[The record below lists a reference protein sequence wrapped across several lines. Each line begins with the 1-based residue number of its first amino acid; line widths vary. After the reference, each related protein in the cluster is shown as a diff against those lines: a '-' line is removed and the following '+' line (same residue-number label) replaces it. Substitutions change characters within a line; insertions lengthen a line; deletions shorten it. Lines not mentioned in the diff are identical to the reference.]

1 MSLLESTIVGRGNGS
16 YTLNLSYRWMELVGD
31 EEKALDGKYGE
42 ALAITY
48 RILVAIGEATGA
60 KKLVPV
66 KWAHISGVNYNT
78 IGDGGMRFL
87 EKFSTTAKFAVKTT
101 INPMGYDRSK
111 PEDIPH
117 SFQERQENIASSYG
131 RMGATP
137 SFTCTPYEVFDLPEK
152 GTVVS
157 VAESNAAVFSNSL
170 LGLMTNKESALSAL
184 ASSVTGKTPLSDLR
198 LEEARSPKIAIE
210 TDFDFRTELDYGLL
224 GYFAGK
230 SVNHSC
236 VALSS
241 INKLDTMQAK
251 ALCAAIGTS
260 GSCGM
265 FTFGGKAKEKIS
277 FGKKE
282 SQSVMDELSTAN
294 DGDII
299 TLGSPQLG
307 INELNLLAQLT
318 ETKKFTR
325 RCIVFC
331 SRAIYNNAVK
341 IGLAG
346 KIEKS
351 GVDFRCDSC
360 ICLTP
365 YVTKD
370 KYDSVITNSV
380 KGAYYLTKSNKVKV
394 ALKDIKTIAEEYTQ

>member
-1 MSLLESTIVGRGNGS
+1 
-16 YTLNLSYRWMELVGD
+16 MELARD
-31 EEKALDGKYGE
+31 EEKALEGNSGE
-42 ALAITY
+42 ALATAY

-60 KKLVPV
+60 KKLAPV

-87 EKFSTTAKFAVKTT
+87 EKFSASAKFAIKTT
-101 INPMGYDRSK
+101 INPMGYDRCK
-111 PEDIPH
+111 PEDIPQ
-117 SFQERQENIASSYG
+117 SFQERQENIASSYE
-131 RMGATP
+131 RMGAKP
-137 SFTCTPYEVFDLPEK
+137 SFTCTPYEVFELPQK

-157 VAESNAAVFSNSL
+157 FAESNAAVFSNSL
-170 LGLMTNKESALSAL
+170 LGLRTNKESALSAL

-198 LEEARSPKIAIE
+198 LEEARNPKTAIE
-210 TDFDFRTELDYGLL
+210 SDFDFRTELDYGLL

-230 SVNHSC
+230 AVKDSC
-236 VALSS
+236 VALNN
-241 INKLDTMQAK
+241 INKLDTIQAK
-251 ALCAAIGTS
+251 ALCAAMGTS

-265 FTFGGKAKEKIS
+265 FTLGGKAKEKIS

-282 SQSVMDELSTAN
+282 AQAVMDELSTA
-294 DGDII
+294 DDADII

-307 INELNLLAQLT
+307 INELKLLAKLT

-331 SRAIYNNAVK
+331 SRTIYNSALK

-351 GVDFRCDSC
+351 GADFRCDSC
-360 ICLTP
+360 TCLTP

-370 KYDSVITNSV
+370 RYDAVITNSV
-380 KGAYYLTKSNKVKV
+380 KGAYYLSKSNKVKV
-394 ALKDIKTIAEEYTQ
+394 ALKDINTIAEEYTQ

>member
-1 MSLLESTIVGRGNGS
+1 
-16 YTLNLSYRWMELVGD
+16 MELAR
-31 EEKALDGKYGE
+31 EEENAVDGNSGE
-42 ALAITY
+42 ALATAY

-60 KKLVPV
+60 KKLVPA

-87 EKFSTTAKFAVKTT
+87 EKFSTSAKFAVKTT

-111 PEDIPH
+111 PEDVPY
-117 SFQERQENIASSYG
+117 SFQEKQENIASSYE

-137 SFTCTPYEVFDLPEK
+137 SFTCTPYEVFDLPQK

-157 VAESNAAVFSNSL
+157 FAESNAAVFSNSL
-170 LGLMTNKESALSAL
+170 LGLKTNKESALSAL

-198 LEEARSPKIAIE
+198 IEEARKPKIAVE
-210 TDFDFRTELDYGLL
+210 SDFDFRTELDYGLL

-230 SVNHSC
+230 AVKDSC
-236 VALSS
+236 VALNS
-241 INKLDTMQAK
+241 INKPDTLQAK
-251 ALCAAIGTS
+251 ALCAAMGTS

-265 FTFGGKAKEKIS
+265 FTFGGKAKEKIP

-282 SQSVMDELSTAN
+282 AQAVMDELSTA
-294 DGDII
+294 DDADII

-307 INELNLLAQLT
+307 INELKLLAKLT

-331 SRAIYNNAVK
+331 SRTIYNNAMK

-346 KIEKS
+346 KIENS

-360 ICLTP
+360 TCLTP

-370 KYDSVITNSV
+370 RYDAVITNSV
-380 KGAYYLTKSNKVKV
+380 KGAYYLSKSNKLRV

>member
-1 MSLLESTIVGRGNGS
+1 
-16 YTLNLSYRWMELVGD
+16 MELARD
-31 EEKALDGKYGE
+31 EEKALEGNSGE
-42 ALAITY
+42 ALATAY

-60 KKLVPV
+60 KKLAPV

-87 EKFSTTAKFAVKTT
+87 EKFSTSAKFAIKTT
-101 INPMGYDRSK
+101 INPMGYDRCK
-111 PEDIPH
+111 PEDIPQ
-117 SFQERQENIASSYG
+117 SFQERQENIASSYE
-131 RMGATP
+131 RMGAKP
-137 SFTCTPYEVFDLPEK
+137 SFTCTPYEVFELPRK

-157 VAESNAAVFSNSL
+157 FAESNAAIYSNSL
-170 LGLMTNKESALSAL
+170 LGLRTNKESALSAL

-198 LEEARSPKIAIE
+198 LEEARNPKTAIE
-210 TDFDFRTELDYGLL
+210 SDFDFRTELDYGLL

-230 SVNHSC
+230 AVKDSC
-236 VALSS
+236 VALNN
-241 INKLDTMQAK
+241 INKLDTIQAK
-251 ALCAAIGTS
+251 ALCAAMGTS

-265 FTFGGKAKEKIS
+265 FTLGGKAKEKIS

-282 SQSVMDELSTAN
+282 AQAVMDELSTA
-294 DGDII
+294 DDADII

-307 INELNLLAQLT
+307 INELKLLAKLT

-331 SRAIYNNAVK
+331 SRTIYNSALK

-351 GVDFRCDSC
+351 GADFRCDSC
-360 ICLTP
+360 TCLTP

-370 KYDSVITNSV
+370 RYDAVITNSV
-380 KGAYYLTKSNKVKV
+380 KGAYYLSKSNKVKV

>member
-1 MSLLESTIVGRGNGS
+1 
-16 YTLNLSYRWMELVGD
+16 MELARD

-42 ALAITY
+42 ALATAY
-48 RILVAIGEATGA
+48 RILLAIGEATGA
-60 KKLVPV
+60 QKLVPV

-78 IGDGGMRFL
+78 IGDGGIRFL
-87 EKFSTTAKFAVKTT
+87 EKFSTSAKFAIRAT

-117 SFQERQENIASSYG
+117 SFQERQENIAGSYE

-137 SFTCTPYEVFDLPEK
+137 SFTCTPYEVFDLPQK
-152 GTVVS
+152 GTTVS
-157 VAESNAAVFSNSL
+157 FAESNAVLFSNSL
-170 LGLMTNKESALSAL
+170 LGLKTNKESALSAL

-198 LEEARSPKIAIE
+198 LEEARSPKVAIE
-210 TDFDFRTELDYGLL
+210 SDFDFRTELDFGLL

-230 SVNHSC
+230 AVKDSS
-236 VALSS
+236 VALDS
-241 INKLDTMQAK
+241 INRLDTIQAK
-251 ALCAAIGTS
+251 ALCAAMGTS

-265 FTFGGKAKEKIS
+265 FTFGGKVKEKIS

-282 SQSVMDELSTAN
+282 AGSVMDELSSTDDA
-294 DGDII
+294 DII
-299 TLGSPQLG
+299 ALGSPQLG
-307 INELNLLAQLT
+307 ISELKLLAKLT
-318 ETKKFTR
+318 GTKKFTR
-325 RCIVFC
+325 RCMVFC

-360 ICLTP
+360 TCLTP

-370 KYDSVITNSV
+370 KYDGVITNSV
-380 KGAYYLTKSNKVKV
+380 KGAYYLSKSNKVKV

>member
-1 MSLLESTIVGRGNGS
+1 
-16 YTLNLSYRWMELVGD
+16 MELARD
-31 EEKALDGKYGE
+31 EEKALEGNSGE
-42 ALAITY
+42 ALATAY

-60 KKLVPV
+60 KKLAPV

-87 EKFSTTAKFAVKTT
+87 EKFSASAKFAIKTT
-101 INPMGYDRSK
+101 INPMGYDRCK
-111 PEDIPH
+111 PEDIPQ
-117 SFQERQENIASSYG
+117 SFQERQENIASSYE
-131 RMGATP
+131 RMGAKP
-137 SFTCTPYEVFDLPEK
+137 SFTCTPYEVFELPQK

-157 VAESNAAVFSNSL
+157 FAESNAAVFSNSL
-170 LGLMTNKESALSAL
+170 LGLRTNKESALSAL

-198 LEEARSPKIAIE
+198 LEEARNPKTAIE
-210 TDFDFRTELDYGLL
+210 SDFDFRTELDYGLL

-230 SVNHSC
+230 AVKDSC
-236 VALSS
+236 VALNN
-241 INKLDTMQAK
+241 INKLDTIQAK
-251 ALCAAIGTS
+251 ALCAAMGTS

-265 FTFGGKAKEKIS
+265 FTLGGKAKEKIS

-282 SQSVMDELSTAN
+282 AQAVMDELSTA
-294 DGDII
+294 DDADII

-307 INELNLLAQLT
+307 INEMKLLAKLT

-325 RCIVFC
+325 RCIIFC
-331 SRAIYNNAVK
+331 SRTIYNSALK

-351 GVDFRCDSC
+351 GADFRCDSC
-360 ICLTP
+360 TCLTP

-370 KYDSVITNSV
+370 RYDAVITNSV
-380 KGAYYLTKSNKVKV
+380 KGAYYLSKSNKVKV

>member
-1 MSLLESTIVGRGNGS
+1 
-16 YTLNLSYRWMELVGD
+16 MELEKD
-31 EEKALDGKYGE
+31 EEKALDGNWGE
-42 ALAITY
+42 ALATAY

-60 KKLVPV
+60 KKLVRT

-87 EKFSTTAKFAVKTT
+87 ERFSASAKFAVKTT

-111 PEDIPH
+111 PEDVPH
-117 SFQERQENIASSYG
+117 SFQERQENIAGSYE

-137 SFTCTPYEVFDLPEK
+137 SFTCTPYEVFDVPQR

-157 VAESNAAVFSNSL
+157 FAESNAAIFSNSL
-170 LGLMTNKESALSAL
+170 LGLKTNKESALSAL

-198 LEEARSPKIAIE
+198 LEAARNPKIAVE
-210 TDFDFRTELDYGLL
+210 SDFDFRTELDYGLL

-230 SVNHSC
+230 AVRDSS
-236 VALSS
+236 VAL
-241 INKLDTMQAK
+241 NGVDKLDTIKAK
-251 ALCAAIGTS
+251 ALCAAMGTS

-265 FTFGGKAKEKIS
+265 FTIGGKAKEKII

-282 SQSVMDELSTAN
+282 AQAVMDELSTTDSA
-294 DGDII
+294 DII

-307 INELNLLAQLT
+307 INELKLLAMLT

-325 RCIVFC
+325 RCVIFC
-331 SRAIYNNAVK
+331 SRTIYNNAVK
-341 IGLAG
+341 VGLAR

-351 GVDFRCDSC
+351 GADFRCDSC
-360 ICLTP
+360 TCLTP

-370 KYDSVITNSV
+370 RYDAVITNSV
-380 KGAYYLTKSNKVKV
+380 KGAYYLSKSNKVKV

>member
-1 MSLLESTIVGRGNGS
+1 
-16 YTLNLSYRWMELVGD
+16 MELTRN
-31 EEKALDGKYGE
+31 EEQALDGKHGD
-42 ALAITY
+42 ALASAY

-60 KKLVPV
+60 KKLVPI

-78 IGDGGMRFL
+78 IGDAGVQFL
-87 EKFSTTAKFAVKTT
+87 EKFSSTAKVTVMTT
-101 INPMGYDRSK
+101 INPMGYDRTK
-111 PEDIPH
+111 PDGIPA
-117 SFQERQENIASSYG
+117 SFQKKQASIVRSYE
-131 RMGATP
+131 RMGTMP
-137 SFTCTPYEVFDLPEK
+137 SFTCTPYEVFDIPQK
-152 GTVVS
+152 GTAVS
-157 VAESNAAVFSNSL
+157 FAESNAVVFSNSL

-198 LEEARSPKIAIE
+198 LEEARNPEVAIE
-210 TDFDFRTELDYGLL
+210 ADFDFKTELDYGLL
-224 GYFAGK
+224 GYFAGRVVK
-230 SVNHSC
+230 DNSVELDSVNR
-236 VALSS
+236 L
-241 INKLDTMQAK
+241 NTMQAK

-282 SQSVMDELSTAN
+282 AQSVMDELSTADDAN
-294 DGDII
+294 II

-307 INELNLLAQLT
+307 MNELELLAKLT
-318 ETKKFTR
+318 ESKKFTK
-325 RCIVFC
+325 RCIAFC
-331 SRAIYNNAVK
+331 SRTIHNRAVK

-346 KIEKS
+346 EIEKS

-370 KYDSVITNSV
+370 MYDAVITNSV
-380 KGAYYLTKSNKVKV
+380 KAAYYLTKSNKVKV
-394 ALKDIKTIAEEYTQ
+394 ALKDIKTIVEEYTE

>member
-1 MSLLESTIVGRGNGS
+1 
-16 YTLNLSYRWMELVGD
+16 MELARD
-31 EEKALDGKYGE
+31 EEKALDGNCGE
-42 ALAITY
+42 ALTTAY

-78 IGDGGMRFL
+78 IEDGGMRFL
-87 EKFSTTAKFAVKTT
+87 EKFSTSAKFVVKTT

-111 PEDIPH
+111 PEDIAH
-117 SFQERQENIASSYG
+117 SFQERQENIASSYE

-137 SFTCTPYEVFDLPEK
+137 SFTCTPYEVFDLPQK

-157 VAESNAAVFSNSL
+157 FAESNAAVFSNSL
-170 LGLMTNKESALSAL
+170 LGLKTNKESALSAL

-198 LEEARSPKIAIE
+198 LEEARNPKIAIE
-210 TDFDFRTELDYGLL
+210 SDFDIRTELDYGLL

-230 SVNHSC
+230 AVKDSC
-236 VALSS
+236 VALNS
-241 INKLDTMQAK
+241 INKPDTIQAK
-251 ALCAAIGTS
+251 ALCAAMGTS

-265 FTFGGKAKEKIS
+265 FTLGGKGKEKIS

-282 SQSVMDELSTAN
+282 AQVVMDELSTA
-294 DGDII
+294 DDADII

-307 INELNLLAQLT
+307 INEMKLLAKLT

-331 SRAIYNNAVK
+331 LRTIYNNAVK
-341 IGLAG
+341 IGIAG

-351 GVDFRCDSC
+351 GADFRCDSC
-360 ICLTP
+360 TCLTP
-365 YVTKD
+365 YVNKD
-370 KYDSVITNSV
+370 KYDAVITNSV
-380 KGAYYLTKSNKVKV
+380 KGAYYLSKSNKVKV

>member
-1 MSLLESTIVGRGNGS
+1 
-16 YTLNLSYRWMELVGD
+16 MELSRD
-31 EEKALDGKYGE
+31 EEKALDGDNGE
-42 ALAITY
+42 ALAIAY

-60 KKLVPV
+60 QKLVPT

-78 IGDGGMRFL
+78 IGDEGMRFL
-87 EKFSTTAKFAVKTT
+87 EKFSHAAKFAIRST

-111 PEDIPH
+111 PEDISH
-117 SFQERQENIASSYG
+117 NFQQRQENIARSYE

-137 SFTCTPYEVFDLPEK
+137 SFTCTPYEVFEIPQK

-157 VAESNAAVFSNSL
+157 FAESNAAVFSNSI
-170 LGLMTNKESALSAL
+170 LGIMTNKESALSAM
-184 ASSVTGKTPLSDLR
+184 SSAVTGKTPLSDLR
-198 LEEARSPKIAIE
+198 LEETRKPKIAVE
-210 TDFDFRTELDYGLL
+210 PDFDFMTELDYGLL
-224 GYFAGK
+224 GYFAGREVK
-230 SVNHSC
+230 DSC
-236 VALSS
+236 VALSRVK
-241 INKLDTMQAK
+241 KLDTIQAK

-265 FTFGGKAKEKIS
+265 FTFGGKAKEKIT

-282 SQSVMDELSTAN
+282 AQSVRDELSSAN

-307 INELNLLAQLT
+307 MNELKLLANIT
-318 ETKKFTR
+318 ESRKFTR
-325 RCIVFC
+325 RCIIFC
-331 SRAIYNNAVK
+331 SRAIYNNSVK

-351 GVDFRCDSC
+351 GAELKCDSC

-365 YVTKD
+365 YITKD
-370 KYDSVITNSV
+370 RFDAVITNSI
-380 KGAYYLTKSNKVKV
+380 KGAYYLSKSNKLKV
-394 ALKDIKTIAEEYTQ
+394 VLKDIKTIAEEYMR